1 MPTLDPA
8 TPLFGI
14 YLRKMRIYVNKNT
27 YRKVQPKVEIT
38 QLSKMKVAKHTV
50 VHLYNG
56 IVLSNKKKKKKP
68 TTDTHSMN
76 KSY

>member
-1 MPTLDPA
+1 
-8 TPLFGI
+8 
-14 YLRKMRIYVNKNT
+14 
-27 YRKVQPKVEIT
+27 
-38 QLSKMKVAKHTV
+38 MKVAKHTV

-76 KSY
+76 KSYWHHTERKKAIHKGA